1 MRGGQVGYSLDMS
14 IFNKRNALVGYATL
28 EALKHRRKKRKAP
41 KVALYLGLGL
51 VSAGV
56 LAALVAVLLHKRRNG
71 SEPQELQ
78 GYAVGEEAQSES
90 VQEDTASSEPIP
102 ATT

>member
-1 MRGGQVGYSLDMS
+1 MS

-28 EALKHRRKKRKAP
+28 EALKYRRKKRKAS
-41 KVALYLGLGL
+41 KIALYLGLGL

-71 SEPQELQ
+71 TEAQELQ
-78 GYAVGEEAQSES
+78 GYAVGDDPQSES
-90 VQEDTASSEPIP
+90 VDEDTGSSEPIP

>member
-1 MRGGQVGYSLDMS
+1 MTV
-14 IFNKRNALVGYATL
+14 FNKRNALVGYATL
-28 EALKHRRKKRKAP
+28 EALKYRRRTKKRKAP
-41 KVALYLGLGL
+41 KIALYLGLGL
-51 VSAGV
+51 VSAGI

-71 SEPQELQ
+71 SEAQELQ
-78 GYAVGEEAQSES
+78 GYAVGEEAQSDS

>member
-1 MRGGQVGYSLDMS
+1 MS

-28 EALKHRRKKRKAP
+28 EALKYRRKKRKAP
-41 KVALYLGLGL
+41 KIALYLGLGL
-51 VSAGV
+51 VSAGI

-71 SEPQELQ
+71 NEAQLQ

>member
-1 MRGGQVGYSLDMS
+1 MS

-28 EALKHRRKKRKAP
+28 EALKYRRKKRKAP
-41 KVALYLGLGL
+41 RIALYLGLGL
-51 VSAGV
+51 LSAGV

-71 SEPQELQ
+71 TEAQELQ
-78 GYAVGEEAQSES
+78 GYAVGEEAQGES
-90 VQEDTASSEPIP
+90 ADEQTESSEPIP